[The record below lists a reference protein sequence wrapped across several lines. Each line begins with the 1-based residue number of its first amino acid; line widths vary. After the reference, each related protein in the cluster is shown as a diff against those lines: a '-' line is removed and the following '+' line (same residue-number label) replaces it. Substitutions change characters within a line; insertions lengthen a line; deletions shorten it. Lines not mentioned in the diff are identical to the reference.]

1 MFLLVWFSK
10 NLIHRTIIIIIWTT
24 AEHLLCCYLVSSC
37 LCKLKCMTHSI
48 NIWISIFWLME
59 NQLEISSQMILFFIK
74 RYYRPLRNIKS
85 KLQHVIYHS
94 KTKYFVIEIEK
105 QIYHFS
111 DIMLSFFNHVYTW
124 LSYKAKKKNHQARPF
139 IRNLHSIF
147 VNHHIK
153 NNLSDIADKNRKR
166 NHKITVKTFIKKLWK
181 SWLGK

>member
-1 MFLLVWFSK
+1 M
-10 NLIHRTIIIIIWTT
+10 
-24 AEHLLCCYLVSSC
+24 
-37 LCKLKCMTHSI
+37 
-48 NIWISIFWLME
+48 ME
-59 NQLEISSQMILFFIK
+59 NQLEISSQLMFFIK
-74 RYYRPLRNIKS
+74 KVPNYRPIMNIKS

-124 LSYKAKKKNHQARPF
+124 LSYKAKKKSSRPF

-147 VNHHIK
+147 VNHHNK
-153 NNLSDIADKNRKR
+153 TNLSDIADKNRKR

-181 SWLGK
+181 S